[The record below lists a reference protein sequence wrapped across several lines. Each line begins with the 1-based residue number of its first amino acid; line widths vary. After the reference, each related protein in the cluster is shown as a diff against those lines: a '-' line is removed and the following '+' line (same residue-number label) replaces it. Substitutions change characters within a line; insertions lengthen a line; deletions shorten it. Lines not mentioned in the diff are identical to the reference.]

1 MFFLLLVEFAMKWE
15 AGDEWSLES
24 LISFQIF
31 LSVCIQLNKYLKKTG
46 LQYVS
51 IVLQILLPVSLSC
64 KI

>member
-15 AGDEWSLES
+15 SGDEWNLES

-31 LSVCIQLNKYLKKTG
+31 LSVCIQLNKYLKTG

-51 IVLQILLPVSLSC
+51 IVLQILLAVSLSC